1 MLTLDTNVRG
11 VIAYRPIGQMPHEQ
25 DCRKRLVQTALRL
38 FASHG
43 YYHTSIVDILRESG
57 CKRGSLYHY
66 FSSKEELGYAVIDE
80 EMRLLAEQGVAAHM
94 GSDEHPIDRL
104 IKMLEEVPSILQL
117 KVGGLVEVGIAGR
130 MATVHEG
137 FRQRL
142 ATRAVPLIEQCER
155 MVAKGIADGQIADSV
170 DPVQLTHF
178 ALAVSYGLQMVRQ
191 LGQEQLMPD
200 GSRGWIKEYLNSL
213 RK

>member
-1 MLTLDTNVRG
+1 MLAVDTGMRG
-11 VIAYRPIGQMPHEQ
+11 VVAYRPIGSMPRYE
-25 DCRKRLVQTALRL
+25 DRRKRLVQTTLKL
-38 FASHG
+38 FVRRG
-43 YYHTSIVDILRESG
+43 YYHMSIADILRESG
-57 CKRGSLYHY
+57 CTRGALYHY
-66 FSSKEELGYAVIDE
+66 FPSKEALGYAVIDE
-80 EMRLLAEQGVAAHM
+80 EIRLLAEQGVAAHM

-200 GSRGWIKEYLNSL
+200 GSRGWIRDYLNSL
-213 RK
+213 RR

>member
-1 MLTLDTNVRG
+1 MQHSPDPKKT
-11 VIAYRPIGQMPHEQ
+11 
-25 DCRKRLVQTALRL
+25 LVQAALKL
-38 FASHG
+38 FATRG
-43 YYHTSIVDILRESG
+43 YYHTSIADILEQSG
-57 CKRGSLYHY
+57 CPRGTLYYH

-200 GSRGWIKEYLNSL
+200 GSRGWIRDYLNSL
-213 RK
+213 RR